1 MGLVFE
7 KTLIGDVECL
17 LATWGWWWGHAS
29 PPPLKKQQQIK
40 QKIKV
45 HVN

>member
-17 LATWGWWWGHAS
+17 LATWGWEGHAS